1 MDLDIIERFVNSWLS
16 AWNTH
21 NVEAVL
27 AHFAED
33 VTFSSP
39 VAARVLGGDGT
50 VRGKA
55 ALRAYWTEALTR
67 VPDLRFELVGSYAGV
82 DCLVIHYR
90 NQVGGLVNEVLV
102 FDGPLVVRG
111 YGTYLTDDRSA
122 PAGID

>member
-1 MDLDIIERFVNSWLS
+1 MDLDNTERFVNSWAS

-21 NVEAVL
+21 DVEAVL
-27 AHFAED
+27 AHFDED

-39 VAARVLGGDGT
+39 VAARVLGGDG
-50 VRGKA
+50 VVHGKD
-55 ALRAYWTEALTR
+55 ALRAYWTRALAL
-67 VPDLRFELVGSYAGV
+67 VPDLRFEVLGSYAGV

-111 YGTYLTDDRSA
+111 YGTYLGGDRPS